1 MSESMTIGAPNS
13 VVSTTPTAAATT
25 ANPTPNKHKTI
36 SLCMIVKNE
45 AHVIERCLSS
55 VLPIIDHWVIVDT
68 GSTDGTQQ
76 KIKDFFDRNGIKGEL
91 HERPWV
97 DFGHNRSEALELCQK
112 TDTDYAY
119 MIDADEILV
128 YEPGFDPMKF
138 KENLNADL
146 YNIFAQFGQTRYHR
160 PQMTSNKKPFYY
172 RGVLHEYVDCKEP
185 IGTRDFARGFMNT
198 PIQDGARSSDPEKYK
213 KDAIKFEEALTSGKV
228 EEKDFNRY
236 HFYMAQ
242 SYRDSQQWEKAFD
255 SYLKRAELG
264 GWNEEVFYSLYQ
276 AGRIAE
282 ILQKPVDN
290 IIQLYF
296 KAYQAAPWRAE
307 SLWAASRLCREFS
320 RFDQGY
326 RFAKQGLKVRYPE
339 GALFVGQGIYE
350 WALLDEFAIHAY
362 WTGHYRESRIAS
374 IQLLQE
380 GKYPPDQKERI
391 EANLKFATD
400 AIVNEGG

>member
-1 MSESMTIGAPNS
+1 MSEVTTIDPPAAVAQPTVAAPKKN
-13 VVSTTPTAAATT
+13 
-25 ANPTPNKHKTI
+25 KTI
-36 SLCMIVKNE
+36 NLCMIVKNE

-55 VLPIIDHWVIVDT
+55 VLPVIDYWVIVDT

-76 KIKDFFDRNGIKGEL
+76 KIKDFFDRNGIPGEL
-91 HERPWV
+91 HDSTWS
-97 DFGHNRSEALELCQK
+97 DFGTNRSEALELAQK
-112 TDTDYAY
+112 TDHDYSL

-128 YEPGFDPMKF
+128 FEPGFDPAKF
-138 KENLNADL
+138 KDSLTADL

-160 PQMTSNKKPFYY
+160 PQMTSNKKRFYY
-172 RGVLHEYVDCKEP
+172 RGVLHEYVDCHDP

-198 PIQDGARSSDPEKYK
+198 PIQDGARSSNPKKYED
-213 KDAIKFEEALTSGKV
+213 DAVKFEEALASGKV

-236 HFYMAQ
+236 HFYLAQ
-242 SYRDSQQWEKAFD
+242 SYRDSQQWDKALQA
-255 SYLKRAELG
+255 YLKRADLG

-276 AGRIAE
+276 AGRIME
-282 ILQKPVDN
+282 ILEKPVDN

-296 KAYQAAPWRAE
+296 KAYQVAPWRAE
-307 SLWAASRLCREFS
+307 SLWAAARLCRAFS

-339 GALFVGQGIYE
+339 GALFVGQGVYE
-350 WALLDEFAIHAY
+350 WALLDEFSIAAY

-374 IQLLQE
+374 MQLL
-380 GKYPPDQKERI
+380 KDNKFPADQKERI